1 MKYLNKRKVEMLL
14 KDQKRKP
21 TSKVAIQNIEKSTP
35 VDNED
40 DIDFQI

>member
-21 TSKVAIQNIEKSTP
+21 TSKVPIQNIEKNTP